1 MGSQASVDVQAF
13 TIDRNPSTTGSM
25 ATRAKRRRTWAR
37 GAVFL
42 ALVAPRKSRADEPLE
57 IEVRGDAIA
66 IPPKEPSVAG
76 GVIRRERLNS
86 PGLEAGDAL
95 RTQPGVAVFESGG
108 YGSPASASVR
118 GATAAQTPVY
128 LAGIRLN
135 DDVGGA
141 ADLSTIPL
149 WFMNRIEIYRSN
161 APLAGDQLGI
171 GGAIFFEPRR
181 ANGAQASAGAM
192 AGSFGARAI
201 WGRAGIGNESTS
213 ALVGVRADG
222 AKNDYSYLND
232 GGTRFDRQHDH
243 TSVFSNADTRR
254 LDVWAVG
261 SMRLGARGRVDLVA
275 NDLER
280 SQGLQTFALFPTTAA
295 RATFKRRLAAFT
307 TQVPC
312 AAVGCLVTSTT
323 SIVSTRTE
331 YDDPLREV
339 GLGATRIDLD
349 GTRLEDGLALRW
361 APLRHFSVAP
371 SIRAG
376 IDRLT
381 IGGQD
386 RAAARAR
393 RVFSRAALQGEWA
406 GASQISLRALAS
418 AECHGTAIE
427 GPLPWSAPGDATG
440 PTSGNPTCTQFQPSA
455 RAGVE
460 VGSALVTWLAT
471 VGRYARVPTLSELYG
486 VSGVVRGNTAL
497 IPESGLSIEV
507 GARSTRALTQALG
520 GLSLDAFAFL
530 RWSSDLISYQRSAI
544 GYVRPFNIGAARV
557 AGLELEASYT
567 PLPFLLFELG
577 ATLLDPR
584 DTSPVRPANDLLPY
598 QPRVVLTP
606 RVEGRARF
614 RQSVID
620 SAQASVSYFYESSRY
635 ADRAGLIVVPEQ
647 GSLDVTGE
655 LRLFGE
661 QLALSVRLTNLL
673 AQTRFDLI
681 GYPLPGR
688 AAYLAMEIEWR

>member
-1 MGSQASVDVQAF
+1 MGSQASVGVQAF
-13 TIDRNPSTTGSM
+13 AIDRNRRVGSTS
-25 ATRAKRRRTWAR
+25 TRAKCRRTWAG
-37 GAVFL
+37 GAVLL
-42 ALVAPRKSRADEPLE
+42 ALVAPRKTRAEETLE
-57 IEVRGDAIA
+57 IEVRGEAIA
-66 IPPKEPSVAG
+66 VPPKEPSVAG

-86 PGLEAGDAL
+86 PGLQAGDAL
-95 RTQPGVAVFESGG
+95 RTQPGVTVFESGG

-149 WFMNRIEIYRSN
+149 WFLNRIEIYRSN

-181 ANGAQASAGAM
+181 ANGPEASAGAM

-201 WGRAGIGNESTS
+201 WGRAGLGNEKAS
-213 ALVGVRADG
+213 ALIGVRVDG
-222 AKNDYSYLND
+222 ARNDYSYLND

-254 LDVWAVG
+254 LDFWAIG
-261 SMRLGARGRVDLVA
+261 SVRLGARGRADLVA
-275 NDLER
+275 NDVER
-280 SQGLQTFALFPTTAA
+280 AQGLQTFALFPTTVA

-312 AAVGCLVTSTT
+312 AEVGCLVTSTT

-339 GLGATRIDLD
+339 GLGSPRIDLD
-349 GTRLEDGLALRW
+349 GTRLENGLALRW
-361 APLRHFSVAP
+361 APLRHFSVSP
-371 SIRAG
+371 NIRAA
-376 IDRLT
+376 IDRLA
-381 IGGQD
+381 IAGQD
-386 RAAARAR
+386 RAEAHAR
-393 RVFSRAALQGEWA
+393 RVFSRAALQAEWA
-406 GASQISLRALAS
+406 GFSPITLRALAS
-418 AECHGTAIE
+418 AECHGTALQ

-440 PTSGNPTCTQFQPSA
+440 PTGGNPACTQFQPSA

-460 VGSALVTWLAT
+460 LDSALVTWLAT

-497 IPESGLSIEV
+497 TPESGLSIEA
-507 GARSTRALTQALG
+507 GARSTPGLTRALG

-557 AGLELEASYT
+557 LGLELEASYR

-598 QPRVVLTP
+598 QPQVVLTP

-647 GSLDVTGE
+647 GSLEVTGE
-655 LRLFGE
+655 LRLFSE
-661 QLALSVRLTNLL
+661 QLALTARLANLL
-673 AQTRFDLI
+673 GQTRFDLI